1 MRQIHLLTITVLIV
15 ISAVLHSS
23 CSMSHDIT
31 DKLEYTES
39 IIENE
44 PDSALKILSNINP
57 SELNSSEDKARY
69 ALLMSMALDKNWI
82 DTTSFDILQPAIDY
96 YLAKSNNRQKLF
108 TYYYQGVIFFNRKD
122 YANALSCFNNGKA
135 LGCENT
141 DSLIYARLLVAQAT
155 IYYKLFKLREAIDNH
170 IQSARIYNCLG
181 KFKLEARSLSKALGE
196 SIMLNDKLLSD
207 SLYNICTQRIASDSI
222 SFSNLKETA
231 LTYVATFGAEVEIR
245 NELAKY
251 GDGEGLS
258 DEFRLNIANAYSDIR
273 EYDRAF
279 KIIESIDSA
288 NVDKMKYL
296 ASKTDLLIKKGEHK
310 QALTTYMEYVHELGL
325 GITNLFEQDFI
336 FAEERQQLEA
346 ETRAAQQSRRRI
358 ALWGGIA
365 LFAVLFAAGALGY
378 DNRKKRRAYNAL
390 KIEAK
395 EKNEKICS
403 LNAEIS
409 ELKEKGEGIALELER
424 ERRCVKPL
432 SEPVRRRLC
441 LTNLLLAELLA
452 QRGKI
457 QATPKEID
465 AMLGTRKEFIASTR
479 EVLSETNP
487 KLIDAL
493 VKANLDDD
501 EIGYMCLMAIGL
513 KGKDAGEFMQNKRH
527 YHMSSDI
534 RRKLRL
540 DEQDGISL
548 SGFIRAFT
556 DDYAVISCATE
567 D

>member
-1 MRQIHLLTITVLIV
+1 M
-15 ISAVLHSS
+15 
-23 CSMSHDIT
+23 
-31 DKLEYTES
+31 
-39 IIENE
+39 ENH
-44 PDSALKILSNINP
+44 PDSALTILENTDATAIKNQ
-57 SELNSSEDKARY
+57 EQKAY
-69 ALLMSMALDKNWI
+69 HALLKSIALDKNWI
-82 DTTSFDILQPAIDY
+82 DTTDFSILQPAIDY
-96 YLAKSNNRQKLF
+96 YTHSSDQRNKLR
-108 TYYYQGVIFFNRKD
+108 TYYYQGRIYTNRHDFGRAIAAFK
-122 YANALSCFNNGKA
+122 NGMD
-135 LGCENT
+135 LGISAT
-141 DSLIYARLLVAQAT
+141 DSLTFARLLVAQASVNYSMYRRKESIRLNIEASK
-155 IYYKLFKLREAIDNH
+155 IYKSLNNQNREIA
-170 IQSARIYNCLG
+170 CLG
-181 KFKLEARSLSKALGE
+181 KALG
-196 SIMLNDKLLSD
+196 SSAMINDKMAAD
-207 SLYNICTQRIASDSI
+207 SIKKECDLRIAEDS
-222 SFSNLKETA
+222 SVFPA
-231 LTYVATFGAEVEIR
+231 LAQSILVYVATFGAEVEIR

-395 EKNEKICS
+395 EKNEQLGRLS
-403 LNAEIS
+403 AEIS
-409 ELKEKGEGIALELER
+409 ELKEKGEDLASELER
-424 ERRCVKPL
+424 ERRRVKPL

-441 LTNLLLAELLA
+441 LTDRLLAELLA

-479 EVLSETNP
+479 EVLGETNP

-493 VKANLDDD
+493 VKAGLDDD
-501 EIGYMCLMAIGL
+501 EMGYMCLMAIGL
-513 KGKDAGEFMQNKRH
+513 KGKDAGEFMHNKRH

-548 SGFIRAFT
+548 SGFIRDVT
-556 DDYAVISCATE
+556 DDYALTSCAPE